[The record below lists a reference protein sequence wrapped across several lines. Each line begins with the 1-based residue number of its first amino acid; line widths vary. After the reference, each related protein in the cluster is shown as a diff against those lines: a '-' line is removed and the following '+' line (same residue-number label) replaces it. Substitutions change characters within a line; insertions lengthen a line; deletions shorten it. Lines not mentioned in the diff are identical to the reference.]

1 MPLCES
7 RVDHIRLSSMIS
19 ETTEFGISPV
29 AQLRLNL
36 TVPEARQRQ
45 RQLNVR
51 MEPFD
56 Y

>member
-7 RVDHIRLSSMIS
+7 RVDHIRLSSMMS

-36 TVPEARQRQ
+36 TAPEARQRQ
-45 RQLNVR
+45 LNIR